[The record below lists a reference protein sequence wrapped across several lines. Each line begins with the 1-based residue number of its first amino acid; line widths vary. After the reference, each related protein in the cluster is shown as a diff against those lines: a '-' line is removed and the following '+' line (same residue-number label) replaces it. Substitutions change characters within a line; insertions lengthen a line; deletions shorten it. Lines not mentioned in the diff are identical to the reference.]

1 MEGQKGC
8 QIHLGNRQCIG
19 TGKALSWRLEH
30 TEESNPIDEIASVRG
45 PGGEGGAP
53 CIERRRVCQPRNRS
67 RSWLPDSEGGAAN
80 RVPDGNRW
88 GGYRRGGTRY
98 PRLRDQVAPSSP
110 TLAQTQLQTH
120 QPAAT
125 RPPTKPHLPPPT

>member
-30 TEESNPIDEIASVRG
+30 SEESNPIDEIASVRG

-88 GGYRRGGTRY
+88 GCYRRGGKL
-98 PRLRDQVAPSSP
+98 PLEQDLSVAAISVDEEH
-110 TLAQTQLQTH
+110 TIHRWLC
-120 QPAAT
+120 
-125 RPPTKPHLPPPT
+125 